1 MPVTSADNRA
11 KVRPLICF
19 IGTLRALDITADSL
33 KKHLIEPL
41 GADVAFCVSR
51 ISSEDENKLAVLPQE
66 RIVDCC
72 IYEDADI
79 GYEKLCDSISS
90 ARLGAMPSYPWRKA
104 LTIDGN
110 WLGGLTG
117 IPGSGMHLNYNY
129 YKLKERLLTSHIQ
142 EKKYS
147 HFIITR
153 TDMQWLSSHPPLH
166 LLNERLIWIPEGE
179 DYHGYNDRH
188 AVCSVRNVH
197 SYLNFFNALISGEAY
212 GYLGPYKMLN
222 HEYQVKLHLIH
233 EGVRVGRFKNLAYI
247 VGGDKFHTNW
257 SGLKIKT
264 LDGITYY
271 CKYPGEVDSST
282 ANTRALAEQKN
293 PNLLIIKPRLI
304 KSSLPI
310 WKARLRSL
318 YTSIARSQKAKRN
331 LNTASASFSTR
342 RDPANPPQL

>member
-1 MPVTSADNRA
+1 MPVTSANNQG
-11 KVRPLICF
+11 KIRPLICF

-33 KKHLIEPL
+33 KKNLIDPL
-41 GADVAFCVSR
+41 DADVAICVSR
-51 ISSEDENKLAVLPQE
+51 ISSEDENKLAVLPHE
-66 RIVDCC
+66 KIVDCC
-72 IYEDADI
+72 IYDDANI

-110 WLGGLTG
+110 WLGGLPG

-129 YKLKERLLTSHIQ
+129 FKLKERLMAPHIQ
-142 EKKYS
+142 AKKYS

-153 TDMQWLSSHPPLH
+153 TDMQWLSPHPPLQ
-166 LLNERLIWIPEGE
+166 LLNERMLWIPEGE

-188 AVCSVRNVH
+188 AVCSRRNID
-197 SYLNFFNALISGEAY
+197 SFLNLFDALISGKAY

-233 EGVRVGRFKNLAYI
+233 EGIRVGRFKNLAYI
-247 VGGDKFHTNW
+247 IGGDKLHTNW
-257 SGLKIKT
+257 SGLKLKEI
-264 LDGITYY
+264 DGITYY

-282 ANTRALAEQKN
+282 ANSKALAVHNN
-293 PNLLIIKPRLI
+293 PKLLIIKPRPI
-304 KSSLPI
+304 KSRLPI

-318 YTSIARSQKAKRN
+318 IGRAR
-331 LNTASASFSTR
+331 
-342 RDPANPPQL
+342 